1 MSHLNFYCYP
11 CPSRVEQ
18 TAVLVSRVDTL
29 LVFDEQGGN
38 EFADAQPMT
47 GKSNIHSCLPLS
59 RRFPDVRH
67 HQRVNGLRSTGVE
80 VVQALAFRKFLV
92 SLMQDRPETLGEV
105 LFNGQ
110 TRRLLPSPRVTL
122 GYTEML
128 LAQEGRFFEVGLR
141 IGLGIAY
148 GLSCPEGS
156 LERRRIYGSELRA
169 GQRFSGSPRLLW
181 ARPVSEWKF
190 DTSNNSH
197 SCLLPC
203 KS

>member
-1 MSHLNFYCYP
+1 MAL
-11 CPSRVEQ
+11 
-18 TAVLVSRVDTL
+18 
-29 LVFDEQGGN
+29 
-38 EFADAQPMT
+38 
-47 GKSNIHSCLPLS
+47 
-59 RRFPDVRH
+59 
-67 HQRVNGLRSTGVE
+67 GV
-80 VVQALAFRKFLV
+80 A
-92 SLMQDRPETLGEV
+92 
-105 LFNGQ
+105 
-110 TRRLLPSPRVTL
+110 
-122 GYTEML
+122 EML
-128 LAQEGRFFEVGLR
+128 LSKEGGFDERGLGV
-141 IGLGIAY
+141 GLGIAD